1 MRHFFFGGGG
11 GEEVGLS
18 DNAGDDYE
26 NVTYKVKLVMLLPAS
41 NFIALLSCHA
51 IRQMWAIFSTV
62 EF

>member
-1 MRHFFFGGGG
+1 M
-11 GEEVGLS
+11 EEVGLS